1 MGKHRGT
8 RRHRAM
14 SGRSESST
22 LSRATA
28 FARTAHFV
36 IAMHRRAHRPAPAP
50 GYSHVVLL
58 ATVCRAHRPLAH
70 TINVLDALH
79 SVRQRPVV
87 A

>member
-1 MGKHRGT
+1 MGKHRAASG
-8 RRHRAM
+8 HRAM
-14 SGRSESST
+14 SGRNESST
-22 LSRATA
+22 VSRATA
-28 FARTAHFV
+28 FARTAHFI
-36 IAMHRRAHRPAPAP
+36 IAMHRRAHRTAPAS